1 MDFYFKMFEPKKVR
15 NAKADTPIVQVR
27 PNGRI
32 IFNKKASEMLSSSNY
47 CMLGYDPDK
56 QTVGLLPLAEEKLN
70 CFPIRYAAKGAYV
83 GAKKFFKYFNILPG
97 QLVENTPVSSNPY
110 IGIKL

>member
-1 MDFYFKMFEPKKVR
+1 MDFSFKMFEPKKAR
-15 NAKADTPIVQVR
+15 YTKNAEPLVEVR

-32 IFNKKASEMLSSSNY
+32 VFNKRATELLNSSNY
-47 CMLGYDPDK
+47 CMLGYDPA
-56 QTVGLLPLAEEKLN
+56 QNAVGILPLSEQKLN

-83 GAKKFFKYFNILPG
+83 GAKKFFKHFNILPG
-97 QLVENTPVSSNPY
+97 KLIENSPIQSNEY